1 MRLPLYVSIVLA
13 VIVATAGAATG
24 ATAVTVRIGTVKAP
38 PLVPVLIAQ
47 EEGFFARESV
57 RVEIVPFSSIGAVR
71 QALLNHDVDVAVL
84 SVGMTLQAFD
94 QGIRLQNLVLLQGRP
109 NATIVTDKRLKI
121 RKGDFNALR
130 GRRIGVDAY
139 GGRVD
144 VLLRLV
150 LLQAGINPDL
160 KVTIIPTGE
169 IPGHLAAM
177 QARRVD
183 AQVTWEPGTSQLTLP
198 SQLGLGE
205 VFLDMRGNDRPF
217 PVSRIVEGSVVAL
230 DEWVRDHR
238 DAAVR
243 LARAVSCAEHAI
255 RKHPDLLA
263 RVYRQSFPGLGP
275 EVYANIAKLQPSVYW
290 PRITKENI
298 LVMNEAYRKLGLLKG
313 TVRYEDVVRDDF
325 VQAWWGECR

>member
-1 MRLPLYVSIVLA
+1 VLA
-13 VIVATAGAATG
+13 VIAVTAGAATG
-24 ATAVTVRIGTVKAP
+24 ATEATVRIGTVKAP

-47 EEGFFARESV
+47 EEGFFAREGI
-57 RVEIVPFSSIGAVR
+57 RAEIVPYPNNEAVR
-71 QALLNHDVDVAVL
+71 QALLTHAVDAAVL
-84 SVGMTLQAFD
+84 SVGMTLQAFE
-94 QGIRLQNLVLLQGRP
+94 QGIRLRNVVLLQGRP
-109 NATIVTDKRLKI
+109 NATIVTRKSLKI
-121 RKGDFNALR
+121 RKGDLNALR

-139 GGRVD
+139 GGRLD

-160 KVTIIPTGE
+160 KLTIIPTGE

-198 SQLGLGE
+198 SELGLGE
-205 VFLDMRGNDRPF
+205 VFLDMRATERPF
-217 PVSRIVEGSVVAL
+217 PVSRMVEGSVVAL

-243 LARAVSCAEHAI
+243 VARAVSCAERAI
-255 RKHPDLLA
+255 RRTPNLVA
-263 RVYRQSFPGLGP
+263 SVYRRSFPGLGP
-275 EVYANIAKLQPSVYW
+275 EVYANIAKVQPSVYW
-290 PRITKENI
+290 PSIRRENI

-313 TVRYEDVVRDDF
+313 TVRFEDVVPDGF
-325 VQAWWGECR
+325 AMAWWGACR